1 LKIAGAEFHELVFV
15 VAQFR
20 RILRWSFEAAGL
32 LRLLLSSYLLGGEHM
47 AETKSEKQTERSQDT
62 KQSDRT
68 LARQGEG
75 YGLRRWDPAF
85 ANPFEIMERMS
96 EEMDRWFDRATRG
109 FGLSRPASSRS
120 PFSSH
125 AREGGLWFPRVE
137 AFQKN
142 DSFIVRA
149 DLPGLKKEDLDVDL
163 TDDAVTIRGERRD
176 EHQEQREGYWRSER
190 EYGQFH
196 RTIPLP
202 EGVIA
207 ESAKATFRD
216 GVLEIHMQAAPA
228 EANRGR
234 RLEIKDGDAEGQKK

>member
-1 LKIAGAEFHELVFV
+1 
-15 VAQFR
+15 
-20 RILRWSFEAAGL
+20 
-32 LRLLLSSYLLGGEHM
+32 M
-47 AETKSEKQTERSQDT
+47 ADTKTERQTERSQEA
-62 KQSDRT
+62 KHGDRT

-85 ANPFEIMERMS
+85 ASPFEFMDRMS
-96 EEMDRWFDRATRG
+96 EEIDRWFDRATRAIG
-109 FGLSRPASSRS
+109 SSRS
-120 PFSSH
+120 GSSSHGLFGSH
-125 AREGGLWFPRVE
+125 AREGLWFPRVE
-137 AFQKN
+137 AFQKG
-142 DSFIVRA
+142 DVFIVRA
-149 DLPGLKKEDLDVDL
+149 DLPGLKREDLEVDL

-216 GVLEIHMQAAPA
+216 GVLEISMQAAPP

-234 RLEIKDGDAEGQKK
+234 RLEIKDGATEKKA

>member
-1 LKIAGAEFHELVFV
+1 
-15 VAQFR
+15 
-20 RILRWSFEAAGL
+20 
-32 LRLLLSSYLLGGEHM
+32 M
-47 AETKSEKQTERSQDT
+47 AETKAEKQTERGQESKHGDQ
-62 KQSDRT
+62 R

-85 ANPFEIMERMS
+85 ASPFEFMDRMS

-109 FGLSRPASSRS
+109 FGVSRPSSSHGLFSSRG
-120 PFSSH
+120 H
-125 AREGGLWFPRVE
+125 EGHWYPRVE
-137 AFQKN
+137 AFQKG
-142 DSFIVRA
+142 DTFTVRA
-149 DLPGLKKEDLDVDL
+149 DLPGLRKEDLEVNL
-163 TDDAVTIRGERRD
+163 TDDAVTIKGERRD

-216 GVLEIHMQAAPA
+216 GVLEISMQAAPQ

-234 RLEIKDGDAEGQKK
+234 KLEIKDGAAEGQRR

>member
-1 LKIAGAEFHELVFV
+1 
-15 VAQFR
+15 
-20 RILRWSFEAAGL
+20 
-32 LRLLLSSYLLGGEHM
+32 M
-47 AETKSEKQTERSQDT
+47 AEIRTEKQTDRSP
-62 KQSDRT
+62 QSGEGDRR

-75 YGLRRWDPAF
+75 HGLRRWDPAF
-85 ANPFEIMERMS
+85 ASPFEFMDRMS

-109 FGLSRPASSRS
+109 FGLSHPSSSSRGL
-120 PFSSH
+120 FGSH
-125 AREGGLWFPRVE
+125 AREGLWYPRIE
-137 AFQKN
+137 AFQKA
-142 DSFIVRA
+142 DAFIVRA
-149 DLPGLKKEDLDVDL
+149 DLPGLKKEDLEVEL

-207 ESAKATFRD
+207 ESARATFRD
-216 GVLEIHMQAAPA
+216 GVLEINMQAAPA

-234 RLEIKDGDAEGQKK
+234 RLEIKDGSAEGQKK

>member
-1 LKIAGAEFHELVFV
+1 
-15 VAQFR
+15 
-20 RILRWSFEAAGL
+20 
-32 LRLLLSSYLLGGEHM
+32 M
-47 AETKSEKQTERSQDT
+47 ADTKTEKQTERSQEA
-62 KQSDRT
+62 KHSDRT

-85 ANPFEIMERMS
+85 ASPFEFMDRMS
-96 EEMDRWFDRATRG
+96 EEIDRWFDRATRAIG
-109 FGLSRPASSRS
+109 SSRS
-120 PFSSH
+120 GSSSHGLFGSH
-125 AREGGLWFPRVE
+125 AREGLWFPRVE
-137 AFQKN
+137 AFQKG
-142 DSFIVRA
+142 DVFIVRA
-149 DLPGLKKEDLDVDL
+149 DLPGLRKEDLEVDL

-216 GVLEIHMQAAPA
+216 GVLEISMQAAPP

-234 RLEIKDGDAEGQKK
+234 RLEVKDGSTEGQKKT

>member
-1 LKIAGAEFHELVFV
+1 
-15 VAQFR
+15 
-20 RILRWSFEAAGL
+20 
-32 LRLLLSSYLLGGEHM
+32 M
-47 AETKSEKQTERSQDT
+47 ADTKTEKQTERSQEA
-62 KQSDRT
+62 KHSDRT

-85 ANPFEIMERMS
+85 ASPFEFMDRMS
-96 EEMDRWFDRATRG
+96 EEIDRWFDRATRAIG
-109 FGLSRPASSRS
+109 SSRS
-120 PFSSH
+120 GSSSHGLFGSH
-125 AREGGLWFPRVE
+125 AREGLWFPRVE
-137 AFQKN
+137 AFQKG
-142 DSFIVRA
+142 DVFIVRA
-149 DLPGLKKEDLDVDL
+149 DLPGLKKEDLEVDL

-216 GVLEIHMQAAPA
+216 GVLEISMQAAPP

-234 RLEIKDGDAEGQKK
+234 RLEVKDGSTEGQKKT